1 MVAPA
6 IVKRETLSADL
17 TRALARAKAE
27 HIVIFRRDS

>member
-6 IVKRETLSADL
+6 VTHSETLSTDL

-27 HIVIFRRDS
+27 GIII